1 MMRRTTYTSK
11 RIIKMLFGI
20 LTILLLSTQEIWGQ
34 TYSIDLYAQNYAG
47 GSGTKNDPYL
57 ISNDKELAKLA
68 RDVNNGNTSQAFL
81 GKYFKL
87 TADIDL
93 SGGIWMPIGKYYN
106 YGNGN
111 GNNRLF
117 FGKFDGNGHVIKNM
131 HIQWEGTDAWSA
143 WGLFST
149 LQGSSSTNLTT
160 VTNLIIENAVV
171 EKKPG
176 FKPYGPG
183 YNVGVV
189 AGEIYGNTELS
200 NIIIRGSEIKD
211 NDETYEINNESK
223 IGGISGNVQTDS
235 KNETFRIFN
244 IAADT
249 KINMLKNTS
258 VFNNK
263 FHIAQGFGRFSYDM
277 KGGDNII
284 EPTNIYLFGNGLNI
298 ENTST
303 NINKGGIT
311 ANCQNENNAKKYTST
326 WYYTQDVTG
335 GKNLGIKVNAATFA
349 NDFVDKAN
357 TLITTKSLEED
368 KNPWTFTN
376 GALNMYSKIDVSLVE
391 NTYNRNDLQVSY
403 TLTSN
408 QFKDEYTFSWTVE
421 GEAITPNKGSNG
433 KTITLPL
440 SNKKRTGVVIITN
453 GNTGSVILKKHFE
466 IKPKYYSI
474 DLYADSYSG
483 GTGTKEDP
491 IIISSDLELAK
502 LARDVETWQM
512 KDSKYFKLANDISL
526 DKGLWMPIG
535 NTKYSWAFFKGKFD
549 GDGHTIDNMHIC
561 WKDNSGSWG
570 AWGLFSVLNG
580 QASDEARVCRITNLI
595 IDNAVVEKEEGY
607 MPVGNGL
614 NIGILAGELAGGNSE
629 ISNIIIRNSKI
640 TDNKETYTTPEIAVG
655 GIVGKAVDGQIYRIY
670 NLSSEADINMFD
682 HASLKSG
689 NTCLAEGIGYYGVV
703 NNSNSFVI
711 LPTNIYVHGKVSTAN
726 NRCKVGE
733 VVGNRNVNAESG
745 ETATWYYANKTNSSS
760 SNIAT
765 NGTQKSEV
773 DFATTFA
780 SQNNLYI
787 SANNFQDKLNWS
799 YTSGTGFNFGS
810 TKLTVKRG
818 YNTIITA
825 ETIEGNAGNEKY
837 FWYTSSDKKNWTL
850 QNENNAYNDFSI
862 SLEDYDQFVYA
873 LLEDGSSQ
881 SGVAKIDARKVD
893 AVMKTNEE
901 TNTLYIEIT
910 NNIWENNDKLNV
922 TYSWVKNG
930 KEETV
935 APTFDKSSLAPT
947 DKLSCHVIV
956 TTKDGVE
963 LLNKWLVYAKSVV
976 YLCPA
981 GVTVT
986 TADGKTISYNAGDD
1000 SNDGLT
1006 PATAVRT
1013 WKGAYSKLTVK
1024 GSWDD
1029 NTIVLMGKSD
1039 QSVTNDGSDGFP
1051 NNNDYYSSSEKWENA
1066 KASSPFFRNTTIT
1079 GSWDGVDYKG
1089 VIEMYGGHYRNHS
1102 IAIFGD
1108 TRFQYLAFNRNPNNT
1123 EGDYFDILYCQ
1134 FYNLEMG
1141 EGIQMTNYQKMYQ
1154 GDGTIKGAV
1163 STSFQIFGGFMD
1175 DNRFSPLSTEGNL
1188 KKMDDA
1194 LPHGRE
1200 GFKIK
1205 IKSGHFSTICV
1216 GGRQTTDNRNG
1227 VMGSPNMP
1235 IKCTIDVDIDRN
1247 FNDNHNEN
1255 NSDLDVA
1262 VVLAG
1267 NHEGAMVGDVDII
1280 IKSGKIGRVVNGS
1293 LGARRN
1299 TSNYNAPYNTYMG
1312 RANILIDPEHSENN
1326 NNTDINSRVEITEI
1340 YGGSTGRGFQGGQW
1354 IENPFYGYSTIT
1366 IKGGTFLIP
1375 TKCTPEEIFSGI
1387 YGAGAG
1393 GMNGIGDDTN
1403 HTTDE
1408 RIPYWTNSST
1418 KSVMAF
1424 GNYYTAKNN
1433 LCMYKCYNADTH
1445 TYTEV
1450 DPRLTNNKII
1460 IEGGIFGS
1468 ETRKIDGIYGGGSG
1482 YMSKDLWIADSK
1494 PSTYGG
1500 NIYGKAG
1507 ETVTS
1512 LTING
1517 GEFYCKN
1524 GIFAGGRGTDYYYAT
1539 KAYNGN
1545 PDDYQELGK
1554 IYGNVELTINGG
1566 KFHCPIFGG
1575 GYGVADAKL
1584 LNSNNINT
1592 LENMARL
1599 YGSSTVKINGG
1610 TFFEN
1615 IYGGGD
1621 MAVVEKGTNVIISDR
1636 ADIRADVF
1644 AGGNGR
1650 IKRADTDYTINNN
1663 TWHPEKVGKVL
1674 GNTNLTFFG
1683 STKVAPYIYGDIY
1696 GGGNLAQVEGDTHI
1710 NMYAA
1715 NFAGEIFGGGK
1726 GRITDNNGKELY
1738 TYADVTGNTFVSLA
1752 KDQGVQINDKEKE
1765 EDNYSI
1771 NVIWNKKLD
1780 STKENF
1786 IEWDTNKAKF
1796 FADGKFLNPHNIYGG
1811 GNLACNVTGKA
1822 TLNIQKGMTPFSLL
1836 KTTEWKVA
1844 YDDNNNPHFSV
1855 FGGGYG
1861 LNTTVDNTD
1870 VTVNV
1875 EGDYSVYDAEIED
1888 DTEQL
1893 SKGQTP
1899 LRAKSDMNVFDN
1911 SKGIP
1916 NFTILAVLGGGYAG
1930 TVDND
1935 AKVTIDG
1942 KTFIHRVYG
1951 GGFGDP
1957 KSTSNNETG
1966 KIGGNTEV
1974 YVKGGNIYGD
1984 VFGGGAGVKPKKD
1997 ASSTYT
2003 YFTNVAKVYETTKV
2017 EVSDDAHVYGN
2028 VYGGGDMANIGSYET
2043 HDNPEAYFG
2052 NKPKSISTFDQT
2064 NGKFI
2069 SYEATDY
2076 KSFVNIIGGNIF
2088 GEIFAGGKGLKKAEA
2103 PEYNKVGR
2111 INGNTILHIANTNE
2125 AGMERITPMVWNR
2138 VYGGCAYGVV
2148 DGNTLVHVEGGM
2160 LGLNIFGGGYGDIP
2174 ITNDKTDDNSGQ
2186 STASSTLEQVLGKKD
2201 TKNEGTY
2208 ACILGNTKV
2217 QIDGGEWLWDRK
2229 ADKNGNITTWLD
2241 VQSDSEKVCENL
2253 DEFKDI
2259 IYAIHNANT
2268 LGEITNAKAKAAMSR
2283 IINNKDTKEFFEL
2296 TDGDFGSASFSKNHN
2311 IFGGG
2316 NRACYV
2322 GYDINGNS
2330 TGDGTG
2336 EAIVEIN
2343 HSPVTEIIGANGKSL
2358 NILDFTTLQGL
2369 CWYLAEKN
2377 SNNPQF
2383 SVFGAGYGANTKVRN
2398 AKVYAQAGAMIEE
2411 NGTPNKINGKYFRYA
2426 SQEEDRLKY
2435 TNFETN
2441 LYIDYMA
2448 VSKED
2453 KKLYYGSVD
2462 GTSDDADTFRRYYN
2476 TRMAWILGI
2485 PGFTFQEIHGG
2496 GFSGYVKEDTY
2507 VETNNQLTC
2516 YNIYGGGLGALPY
2529 GTLNE
2534 TTDKDNHYDFG
2545 SVGGNS
2551 KVFFKSGNVARNV
2564 YGGGAGIESIRV
2576 SGNNIVSLDSKTGS
2590 IIDFPDMARVK
2601 GKTEVHIYG
2610 ENVGVPPL
2618 VIDRTVIMGNVYGG
2632 GDVANVGLNTQKA
2645 TAKKI
2650 DDAESL
2656 SPSNFTSFVN
2666 VRGGTILSK
2675 IFAGG
2680 NGRTADV
2687 CGDYTKLGGIY
2698 GNACVVTG
2706 RPVMTYPYNEFA
2718 TGSTT
2723 EYTSTS
2729 LNPSEEKYLVNPDA
2743 TVNKDLMPSI
2753 MNSIYG
2759 GGQNGTVY
2767 GNTLVAIKDGAL
2779 YYNIFGGGW
2788 GDEETNTSANITGNT
2803 NLSITG
2809 GQAMLTSYWSTTMR
2823 NWEPATIVGDKT
2835 YSPQYIPATQKF
2847 KVNHNIYGGGDKTC
2861 VVGEKDKDG
2870 NLVENSGNT
2879 YIKLEKGLLHDNTQ
2893 LLSGV
2898 STTQFFNSN
2907 EWKEI
2912 FNKVGSPHFCVFGGG
2927 FGEKTFVL
2935 NDSHIEVAMEARGS
2949 INKGNDI
2956 IKGEEHKHFFSDY
2969 SMMDIVGGGFSGQV
2983 NGTTHIYG
2991 AGGAS
2996 CRRVFGG
3003 GFYSSVKA
3011 TDINIKAIDCHD
3023 IFGGGFMG
3031 DVEKETKVVIGSQDS
3046 KTSTFG
3052 NDDIYIHGNVYGG
3065 NDVSGAVNIVLDSN
3079 GYFKDNGGTGT
3090 NVNIYGGHIYGDVYG
3105 AGNGNYLYA
3114 LDKKGNKKVTVNE
3127 YYPVNP
3133 NDSESETIPLV
3144 YTVPMRETMPS
3155 YMAASDAAKI
3165 VNINSWRP
3173 ITNKVNID
3181 IKGNSTSD
3189 IITIDGDVYGGG
3201 NSASVKKVHD
3211 YDSDNQ
3217 EGAIKINIGNNVNIR
3232 SVFMGCNGEALFAKS
3247 EDNDFMNKFQKLNGD
3262 VENGKELNLAD
3273 TIDWINDPS
3282 NKGISTIYLSTE
3294 NAQRPL
3300 VYPHLLDLYFQ
3311 SVETDIQGQLTWNGS
3326 ESGDGL
3332 TNCNIGTFCCGGNR
3346 GNMSVY
3352 PNSVGNV
3359 VDYTF
3364 PAGLVIT
3371 NKIVGG
3377 CNNANYNY
3385 KDLVTHEGGY
3395 LLGNTHSEYPFIK
3408 LTIKNKFEPKEDNN
3422 AYIGGNVYGGCY
3434 QAGTVRGDISV
3445 ILQSD
3450 MLEGKSKEKLD
3461 NSNDFLSSKP
3471 QYSALNVYGA
3481 GYGMESYV
3489 YGNTDVRV
3497 AEGMKCDTVSTTSD
3511 IFNASGVSANFVYGG
3526 GQQGNVIGVTNV
3538 DVLNGHIYKSV
3549 TGGSYSGYVW
3559 GSTQVKVGYPIY
3571 YKVKDKQSGIYL
3583 LNRSDKNNKFIDHE
3597 GNTETGA
3604 ILSDLASETIKQD
3617 IKLIAGDIISQAVYE
3632 SIIGKQGLTTEFVK
3646 NDCFEKCIS
3655 KPASPLTWNDI
3666 NIKIGE
3672 AVYGG
3677 GYSVAQG
3684 TSVLANDS
3692 TVLKYTDRYN
3702 IDKAFTTENSRLV
3715 DLAELPN
3722 GTTKGFGGNTTI
3734 LVADNSNPSST
3745 RDHITISHQ
3754 EMKSIVLPK
3763 GTDLFGYYYKDK
3775 NGNYRYISLQ
3785 DHYFYGGGEEYAKP
3799 EEQGT
3804 DKNIYVYD
3812 SEGGIFGDG
3821 HQSYAEGFRSAD
3833 LTGYGFAGTT
3843 INKPKIINTF
3853 QRMDI
3858 LRLED
3863 NCFNVLGARDYA
3875 TNVTNKTPYSI
3886 ARVGEIQMFAKNI
3899 ALKGNKLQG
3908 KTVNRARNYMGLAN
3922 NIHYVGAVTSNVP
3935 FNEASKEAWRNDTGE
3950 IPASGDYANKSYLE
3964 VKQSYIDQYKK
3975 DTDEATFQKR
3985 NEGTAKNMI
3994 GIASGY
4000 ALKIQNVQE
4009 LYDANKKIVDKIY
4022 YGPIYGVIEMNLI
4035 DVREDEGGGYVYADN
4050 VHKRDN
4056 GNNPDF
4062 LETTGNFVFP
4072 YDAKQNRYIVD
4083 DCFPTGFS
4091 GLKTNDPDSE
4101 IDVHYWYVTGFNYYY
4116 NAHITCFTYKDA
4128 MKFNND
4134 NSDGLTVLAGLK
4146 PNQPVTV
4153 HSWKMRSGH
4162 PDNKND
4168 YSCDLEYRNYLPG
4181 KTEGNVDIDNEDVAG
4196 KYTLRVG
4203 GSSSYTYSNPEA
4215 SDTEDANKGFA
4226 AVLPM
4231 NATGA
4236 FDSNNYIRQA
4246 LPSEL
4251 NNGDAKI
4258 SFELSDNVNNTTTEY
4273 FNKHLSKKC
4282 LATLILKAPAY
4293 SKYNSEKD
4301 NKPIIS
4307 KVATS
4312 TFFTLS
4318 ATGNYEKVE
4327 NNTNLSEGKDYYI
4340 KNGIEGEYA
4349 KVNNTTKIFKKNT
4362 DGYAPVNNIKDVI
4375 AGENYFCE
4383 VPRIYTYTIYLTIE
4397 YVQGPNINGNITV
4410 DNCALPGEMIRLKK
4424 NNVTIA
4430 ADQAFSANG
4439 YYWRIGKRKKNA
4451 DGKWEFEDNTEW
4463 NITKKAAGY
4472 DTYKQGDAKTAEGLF
4487 KNCKYD
4493 KTNDYLDIPAY
4504 YFMNGYGV
4512 QLGITMNGLDK
4523 IFTVD
4528 MDNDNEF
4535 LIHNYHRMNP
4545 HKEGLDLHLAE
4556 AIKRAKEEKDV
4567 ATGTTTVPFAE
4578 PRIYISDLS
4587 DLTAFIN
4594 FIDTIGADGKAPRYG
4609 ANAQFVLQKD
4619 LTVPSDFVCGTGIF
4633 HGIFH
4638 GNGHVIHGLPQDKSL
4653 LAENQGQIYNL
4664 GLESGNIAAK
4674 GSTNGGAYHCCFEQ
4688 NPSSSPSS
4696 SEASSSLSD
4705 GVSTPFAPIV
4715 YRMDGSADT
4724 HYTSDD
4730 FKYGRVA
4737 YDLNEYYLRAR
4748 YSNEATNPDD
4758 MKALKYV
4765 YDYYANGDYQYANR
4779 TDAITGK
4786 NTGITYLRTGL
4797 DSDLPN
4803 YEQAET
4809 RHNQAHDI
4817 DKARV
4822 KAGSSSASSSSPSS
4836 STPSSSSPSSAPSSS
4851 SPSSFDGV
4859 STPFA
4864 YEPLFD
4870 ANHAATTLAA
4880 SNIMNDFIFW
4890 GQKLQATPESCPQAI
4905 ESHQNCYMTNRVYR
4919 TAGYY
4924 GDTKL
4929 DAFHYNAYNYLG
4941 GTMTTYVH
4949 QPSITAIDFTCKGD
4963 ISKATKTINGIFYP
4977 PVDDNAKVFSD
4988 FSVKNDVTKNLLVY
5002 TNNNVDIDSDTE
5014 AYDVVNKYL
5023 RYNES
5028 TRESLIKGHHVFTN
5042 TEGFTTAFLHLVERT
5057 ADNKNSEGGI
5067 CENNNFCA
5075 PLPFTVTNRA
5085 WYVRKPQQYAND
5097 NTGAWEGICLPFT
5110 VHKVVASINGE
5121 ITHFYGIPTTDELS
5135 TPALNTHTLHHEYWL
5150 RGLTTVGKDGTDIA
5164 ATFQRPGLTSDGLF
5178 MPIAESSGSTSAG
5191 SSSPSAGSGSTSA
5204 GSGSPSLSEG
5214 VSYTFATPFFID
5226 TYESRL
5232 YNKDA
5237 NPYYAAPH
5245 TYSNYPLLTSE
5256 VPYIVRFPGDGYYEF
5271 DLSSKFYNDILGKS
5285 EPEQTVAFNAYG
5297 YENME
5302 TSYGSITIPVT
5313 KQMATTKDGYT
5324 HCGTFAAK
5332 DIKKDAIYSMNDKG
5346 NAFIS
5351 ETSTATSIMPFRTYM
5366 TAKTTKAK
5374 ALSYAP
5380 SMIKIA
5386 ESTGIDKI
5394 TPEIGV
5400 ADKDDAT
5407 GSYLIVRPINNN
5419 KVRIESN
5426 ISTTIY
5432 VYTITGQLYRILDVI
5447 PGNSVYSGF
5456 QQGAYIFGKAKI
5468 MVQ

>member
-1 MMRRTTYTSK
+1 
-11 RIIKMLFGI
+11 MLFGI
-20 LTILLLSTQEIWGQ
+20 LTILLMSTQEIWGQ

-57 ISNDKELAKLA
+57 ISNDMELAKLA

-131 HIQWEGTDAWSA
+131 HIQWEGTEAWSA

-149 LQGSSSTNLTT
+149 LQGASSTNLTT
-160 VTNLIIENAVV
+160 VTNLIIENATV

-176 FKPYGPG
+176 FKPNGPG

-200 NIIIRGSEIKD
+200 NIIIRGSEITD
-211 NDETYEINNESK
+211 NDETYQINNETK
-223 IGGISGNVQTDS
+223 IGGISGNIQNDGTY
-235 KNETFRIFN
+235 RIFN

-249 KINMLKNTS
+249 QINMLKNTG
-258 VFNNK
+258 VYNNK
-263 FHIAQGFGRFSYDM
+263 FCIAQGFGRFSYDM
-277 KGGDNII
+277 NGGGNII
-284 EPTNIYLFGNGLNI
+284 EPTNIYLFGNGLKVESSNS
-298 ENTST
+298 ETNK

-311 ANCQNENNAKKYTST
+311 AKCQNEDNANKYAST
-326 WYYTQDVTG
+326 WYYTQYVDG
-335 GKNLGIKVNAATFA
+335 GKNLGKKVNAAAFT
-349 NDFVDKAN
+349 NVFVDEAN
-357 TLITTKSLEED
+357 KLITTKSLEED
-368 KNPWTFTN
+368 KNPWTFSN
-376 GALNMYSKIDVSLVE
+376 GSFNINSKIEVKLVE
-391 NTYNRNDLQVSY
+391 NTYNRNDSKVSY

-421 GEAITPNKGSNG
+421 GKAITPNEGSYG

-440 SNKKRTGVVIITN
+440 SNKRRTCVVIITDS
-453 GNTGSVILKKHFE
+453 NTNTVILKKYFE
-466 IKPKYYSI
+466 INPKYYSI

-483 GTGTKEDP
+483 GMGTKEDP

-502 LARDVETWQM
+502 LARDVETLQM

-535 NTKYSWAFFKGKFD
+535 NTKHNWAFFKGKFD
-549 GDGHTIDNMHIC
+549 GDGHTINNMHIC

-570 AWGLFSVLNG
+570 TWGLFSSLQSNNG
-580 QASDEARVCRITNLI
+580 SNEAEKCMVTNLI

-607 MPVGNGL
+607 MPVGQGL
-614 NIGILAGELAGGNSE
+614 YIGIIAGEMIGGNIE
-629 ISNIIIRNSKI
+629 ISNIIIRKSKM

-655 GIVGKAVDGQIYRIY
+655 GIIGKAQDGQTYRIF
-670 NLSSEADINMFD
+670 NLSAEVDINMFD
-682 HASLKSG
+682 HASQRSSAY
-689 NTCLAEGIGYYGVV
+689 LAEGIGYYGWV
-703 NNSNSFVI
+703 NTSDSRVI
-711 LPTNIYVHGKVSTAN
+711 LPTNIYVHGKVSTADKDG
-726 NRCKVGE
+726 RCKVGE
-733 VVGNRNVNAESG
+733 VVGNRTIDSG
-745 ETATWYYANKTNSSS
+745 SGQAATWYYTNKASGPANNVMTS
-760 SNIAT
+760 
-765 NGTQKSEV
+765 GTQKKV
-773 DFATTFA
+773 DEFATTFA

-787 SANNFQDKLNWS
+787 STNNFQDKLNWS
-799 YTSGTGFNFGS
+799 YTFGTGFNFGS

-825 ETIEGNAGNEKY
+825 ETIEGNAANEKY
-837 FWYTSSDKKNWTL
+837 FWYTSADKKIWEL
-850 QNENNAYNDFSI
+850 QNKDTASNPFT
-862 SLEDYDQFVYA
+862 LPRKDYDQYVYA
-873 LLEDGSSQ
+873 ELADGSSR
-881 SGVAKIDARKVD
+881 SGIIKIEAVRVEAKLIS
-893 AVMKTNEE
+893 NSGE
-901 TNTLYIEIT
+901 NTISVSVT
-910 NNIWENNDKLNV
+910 NNIWNNNDYLNI
-922 TYSWVKNG
+922 TYSWVKNDD
-930 KEETV
+930 EERPVST
-935 APTFDKSSLAPT
+935 TSTYDKSKLDKN
-947 DKLSCHVIV
+947 DKLKCHVVVKSQGGIV
-956 TTKDGVE
+956 
-963 LLNKWLVYAKSVV
+963 LLDNWLVYVKSVI
-976 YLCPA
+976 YICPA
-981 GVTVT
+981 GVTVGST
-986 TADGKTISYNAGDD
+986 TYNAGNDD
-1000 SNDGLT
+1000 NDGLT
-1006 PATAVRT
+1006 PETAVKT
-1013 WKGAYSKLTVK
+1013 WNGAYSKLAKEGT
-1024 GSWDD
+1024 WAD
-1029 NTIVLMGKSD
+1029 NIIVLMGRSD
-1039 QSVTNDGSDGFP
+1039 YNVTNNSSNGFTSVTF
-1051 NNNDYYSSSEKWENA
+1051 YSSSEWE
-1066 KASSPFFRNTTIT
+1066 KQKSTSPFFKNATIT
-1079 GSWDGVDYKG
+1079 GSWNDVDYHGVMQMKG
-1089 VIEMYGGHYRNHS
+1089 GGNREESLPIY
-1102 IAIFGD
+1102 GD
-1108 TRFQYLAFNRNPNNT
+1108 TRFQYITFERSNVIS
-1123 EGDYFDILYCQ
+1123 DKYDILYCQ
-1134 FYNLEMG
+1134 YNNLEMG
-1141 EGIQMTNYQKMYQ
+1141 EGIQMINYKDMFDA
-1154 GDGTIKGAV
+1154 DGTIYGAK
-1163 STSFQIFGGFMD
+1163 STSFQIFGGFKD
-1175 DNRFSPLSTEGNL
+1175 DARFRNLWEGDNL
-1188 KKMDDA
+1188 KKMDES
-1194 LPHGRE
+1194 LPHGHE
-1200 GFKIK
+1200 GFSIK
-1205 IKSGHFSTICV
+1205 IKSGHYSTICV
-1216 GGRQTTDNRNG
+1216 GGRQTQSNING
-1227 VMGSPNMP
+1227 LMGSPNMP

-1247 FNDNHNEN
+1247 FNDNHNDN
-1255 NSDLDVA
+1255 QSTLDVA

-1293 LGARRN
+1293 LGAKRN
-1299 TSNYNAPYNTYMG
+1299 VNGYNNAPYNTFMG
-1312 RANILIDPEHSENN
+1312 RANILIDPAQSENN
-1326 NNTDINSRVEITEI
+1326 KQAKDINSRVEITEI
-1340 YGGSTGRGFQGGQW
+1340 YGGSTGRGFGDNEEV
-1354 IENPFYGYSTIT
+1354 ENPFYGQSTIT

-1375 TKCTPEEIFSGI
+1375 IERNQDMIFSGI

-1393 GMNGIGDDTN
+1393 GMNGIGDDDN
-1403 HTTDE
+1403 HTPDT
-1408 RIPYWTNSST
+1408 RIPYWNDVNTKSVINFGGYATAKDKLCLYHCYNSST
-1418 KSVMAF
+1418 RTF
-1424 GNYYTAKNN
+1424 T
-1433 LCMYKCYNADTH
+1433 DI
-1445 TYTEV
+1445 
-1450 DPRLTNNKII
+1450 DPRETSTNII

-1468 ETRKIDGIYGGGSG
+1468 STKPIDGIYAGGSG
-1482 YMSKDLWIADSK
+1482 YMSLDLWPHKGIPSK
-1494 PSTYGG
+1494 VGG

-1507 ETVTS
+1507 ETVAS
-1512 LTING
+1512 MTING

-1524 GIFAGGRGTDYYYAT
+1524 GIFAGGRGTDYFYAKKDNNKIYGT
-1539 KAYNGN
+1539 
-1545 PDDYQELGK
+1545 PSDYTDLGK

-1566 KFHCPIFGG
+1566 IFHCPVFGG

-1610 TFFEN
+1610 TFFKN

-1621 MAVVEKGTNVIISDR
+1621 MAVVEKGTNVIISDS

-1650 IKRADTDYTINNN
+1650 IKRANSNYNIEDN
-1663 TWHPEKVGKVL
+1663 TWNPEKVGKVL

-1710 NMYAA
+1710 NIYAA

-1726 GRITDNNGKELY
+1726 GRITDGNDEGLY

-1765 EDNYSI
+1765 EDNFSI
-1771 NVIWNKKLD
+1771 NVIWNRKLD

-1786 IEWDTNKAKF
+1786 IEWDTNKTEF
-1796 FADGKFLNPHNIYGG
+1796 FANGKFLNPHNIYGG
-1811 GNLACNVTGKA
+1811 GNLACKVTGKA

-1861 LNTTVDNTD
+1861 LNTTVGNTD

-1875 EGDYSVYDAEIED
+1875 DGNYGVYDAEIED

-1899 LRAKSDMNVFDN
+1899 LRAKGEMNVFDN

-1930 TVDND
+1930 TVDKD

-1984 VFGGGAGVKPKKD
+1984 IFGGGAGVKPKND
-1997 ASSTYT
+1997 I
-2003 YFTNVAKVYETTKV
+2003 YFTDVAKVDKTTKV
-2017 EVSDDAHVYGN
+2017 EVADDAHVYGN

-2043 HDNPEAYFG
+2043 HDNPKTYYD
-2052 NKPKSISTFDQT
+2052 NKPKSTSTFDQT
-2064 NGKFI
+2064 NGNFI
-2069 SYEATDY
+2069 SYKATDY
-2076 KSFVNIIGGNIF
+2076 KSFVNIVGGNIF

-2103 PEYNKVGR
+2103 PDYNKVGR

-2241 VQSDSEKVCENL
+2241 VQTDSEKVCENL

-2358 NILDFTTLQGL
+2358 DILDFTTLQGL

-2383 SVFGAGYGANTKVRN
+2383 SVFGAGYGVNTKVRN
-2398 AKVYAQAGAMIEE
+2398 AKVYAQTGAMRES
-2411 NGTPNKINGKYFRYA
+2411 NGTLNKIDGKNFRYA
-2426 SQEEDRLKY
+2426 SQEEDKLKY

-2441 LYIDYMA
+2441 LYMDYMA

-2496 GFSGYVKEDTY
+2496 GFSGYVDEDTY
-2507 VETNNQLTC
+2507 VEANNQLAC
-2516 YNIYGGGLGALPY
+2516 YNIYGGGLGAMPY

-2534 TTDKDNHYDFG
+2534 NKDKDNHYDFG

-2576 SGNNIVSLDSKTGS
+2576 SGDNIVSLDSKDGS
-2590 IIDFPDMARVK
+2590 IIDFPDMARVN
-2601 GKTEVHIYG
+2601 GKTEVHVYG

-2645 TAKKI
+2645 TAEKI
-2650 DDAESL
+2650 DVAKSL
-2656 SPSNFTSFVN
+2656 TPSNFTSFVN

-2680 NGRTADV
+2680 KGRTADV

-2729 LNPSEEKYLVNPDA
+2729 LNPSDEKYLVNPDA
-2743 TVNKDLMPSI
+2743 TVNKDLMPNI
-2753 MNSIYG
+2753 MNSVYG
-2759 GGQNGTVY
+2759 GCQNGTIY

-2779 YYNIFGGGW
+2779 YYNVFGGGW

-2803 NLSITG
+2803 NLSIAG

-2861 VVGEKDKDG
+2861 VVGERDKDG

-2983 NGTTHIYG
+2983 NGTTYIYG

-3155 YMAASDAAKI
+3155 YIAASDAAKI

-3173 ITNKVNID
+3173 ITNKVNIN

-3189 IITIDGDVYGGG
+3189 MITIDGDVYGGG
-3201 NSASVKKVHD
+3201 NSASVQK
-3211 YDSDNQ
+3211 SDNQ
-3217 EGAIKINIGNNVNIR
+3217 VGAIKINIGNNVNIR
-3232 SVFMGCNGEALFAKS
+3232 SVFMGCNGESLFAKS

-3282 NKGISTIYLSTE
+3282 NKGISTIYLSIE

-3311 SVETDIQGQLTWNGS
+3311 SVETDIQGKLTWNGS

-3332 TNCNIGTFCCGGNR
+3332 TNCTIGTFCCGGNR
-3346 GNMSVY
+3346 GNMNVY

-3408 LTIKNKFEPKEDNN
+3408 LTIKNQFKPKVENE

-3445 ILQSD
+3445 VLQSD
-3450 MLEGKSKEKLD
+3450 MLKGKSRTMLD
-3461 NSNDFLSSKP
+3461 KSNEYLGSKP
-3471 QYSALNVYGA
+3471 EFSALNVYGA
-3481 GYGMESYV
+3481 GYGMDSYV
-3489 YGNTDVRV
+3489 YGNTDVIV
-3497 AEGMKCDTVSTTSD
+3497 AEGMKCDTLSTTSD

-3583 LNRSDKNNKFIDHE
+3583 LDRTDKNNKYIDHE
-3597 GNTETGA
+3597 GNTESGA
-3604 ILSDLASETIKQD
+3604 ILSNLASESIKQN

-3632 SIIGKQGLTTEFVK
+3632 SIIGKQGLTEEFVK
-3646 NDCFEKCIS
+3646 DNCFEKRVS
-3655 KPASPLTWNDI
+3655 SPASPLTWDDI
-3666 NIKIGE
+3666 NIQIGE

-3692 TVLKYTDRYN
+3692 TVLKYTDKYN
-3702 IDKAFTTENSRLV
+3702 IDKAFTTNNTHLV
-3715 DLAELPN
+3715 GLDELPN
-3722 GTTKGFGGNTTI
+3722 KTTEGFGGNTTI
-3734 LVADNSNPSST
+3734 LVADNSDTLST
-3745 RDHITISHQ
+3745 RDHIIISHQ
-3754 EMKSIVLPK
+3754 EMKSIVLPN

-3775 NGNYRYISLQ
+3775 KGNYRYISLQ
-3785 DHYFYGGGEEYAKP
+3785 DHYFYGDGYAKP

-3804 DKNIYVYD
+3804 DKYIYVYD

-3843 INKPKIINTF
+3843 INNPKIINTF

-3899 ALKGNKLQG
+3899 ALYDNKLQG
-3908 KTVNRARNYMGLAN
+3908 KTVKRARNYMGLAN

-3935 FNEASKEAWRNDTGE
+3935 FNEASKEAWRNDIGE

-3975 DTDEATFQKR
+3975 DRDEATFQKR

-4035 DVREDEGGGYVYADN
+4035 DVRADEGGGYVYADN

-4083 DCFPTGFS
+4083 DCFPTGFY
-4091 GLKTNDPDSE
+4091 GLDPEGKKNPDAK

-4116 NAHITCFTYKDA
+4116 NAHITGFTYKDA

-4146 PNQPVTV
+4146 PNQPVAV

-4162 PDNKND
+4162 PKDTNE
-4168 YSCDLEYRNYLPG
+4168 YSCDLEYRNYLHAG
-4181 KTEGNVDIDNEDVAG
+4181 IEGNVDIGNKDVAG
-4196 KYTLRVG
+4196 GYTLRVG
-4203 GSSSYTYSNPEA
+4203 GSSSYTYSDPNA
-4215 SDTEDANKGFA
+4215 ANIDDANKGFA

-4236 FDSNNYIRQA
+4236 FDSKNYIRQA

-4258 SFELSDNVNNTTTEY
+4258 SFELSDNVNNTTTDY
-4273 FNKHLSKKC
+4273 FNKHLSEKC

-4293 SKYNSEKD
+4293 SEYKDSSD

-4312 TFFTLS
+4312 TFFTYS
-4318 ATGNYEKVE
+4318 DGKYNPVTSSK
-4327 NNTNLSEGKDYYI
+4327 LSEGTKYYI

-4349 KVNNTTKIFKKNT
+4349 EVDPSLIYQKTT
-4362 DGYAPVNNIKDVI
+4362 DGYTLVNISNVTV
-4375 AGENYFCE
+4375 GNNYFCE
-4383 VPRIYTYTIYLTIE
+4383 VPRVYTYTIYLTIE

-4424 NNVTIA
+4424 DNVTIA
-4430 ADQAFSANG
+4430 ADQTFSANG

-4451 DGKWEFEDNTEW
+4451 DGKWEFEDKTEW
-4463 NITKKAAGY
+4463 DTTKKATGY

-4528 MDNDNEF
+4528 MDNANEF

-4545 HKEGLDLHLAE
+4545 HKEGLNLHLAE
-4556 AIKRAKEEKDV
+4556 AINRAKEEKE
-4567 ATGTTTVPFAE
+4567 ATTGTTTVPFAE

-4633 HGIFH
+4633 KGIFH

-4653 LAENQGQIYNL
+4653 IAENQGQIYNL

-4688 NPSSSPSS
+4688 APSSSSSSS
-4696 SEASSSLSD
+4696 SEASSSSSSSSSEAPSSLSD

-4748 YSNEATNPDD
+4748 FNNDATKPDD
-4758 MKALKYV
+4758 IKALKYV

-4822 KAGSSSASSSSPSS
+4822 KAPSSASSSAS
-4836 STPSSSSPSSAPSSS
+4836 
-4851 SPSSFDGV
+4851 SSFDGV

-4864 YEPLFD
+4864 YEPIFD
-4870 ANHAATTLAA
+4870 ANHAATTLTA

-4905 ESHQNCYMTNRVYR
+4905 ESHQNCYMTNRLYR

-4949 QPSITAIDFTCKGD
+4949 QPSITAIDFSCKGD
-4963 ISKATKTINGIFYP
+4963 ISKAIGTTNGIFYP
-4977 PVDDNAKVFSD
+4977 PVDDNANVFSD
-4988 FSVKNDVTKNLLVY
+4988 FSVKDDITKNILVY
-5002 TNNNVDIDSDTE
+5002 TNNNVDIDSNTE

-5023 RYNES
+5023 SYNES
-5028 TRESLIKGHHVFTN
+5028 TRESLIKGHHVLKN

-5075 PLPFTVTNRA
+5075 PIPFTVTNRA

-5121 ITHFYGIPTTDELS
+5121 ITHFYGTPTADELS
-5135 TPALNTHTLHHEYWL
+5135 TPSLNTHTLHHEYWL
-5150 RGLTTVGKDGTDIA
+5150 RGLTTVGKNGTDIA
-5164 ATFQRPGLTSDGLF
+5164 ATFQRPGLTSEGLF
-5178 MPIAESSGSTSAG
+5178 MPIAESFGST
-5191 SSSPSAGSGSTSA
+5191 SAGSGSTSA
-5204 GSGSPSLSEG
+5204 SSGSTSLSEG

-5237 NPYYAAPH
+5237 NPYYATPH

-5256 VPYIVRFPGDGYYEF
+5256 VPYIVRFPGEGYYEF

-5302 TSYGSITIPVT
+5302 TPYGSITIPVT

-5332 DIKKDAIYSMNDKG
+5332 DIKKDAIYGMNDKG

-5351 ETSTATSIMPFRTYM
+5351 EASTATSVMPFRTYM
-5366 TAKTTKAK
+5366 RAKTTKAK

-5386 ESTGIDKI
+5386 ESTDIDKI

-5400 ADKDDAT
+5400 ADKDEAT
-5407 GSYLIVRPINNN
+5407 GSYLIVRPLTNN

-5456 QQGAYIFGKAKI
+5456 QQGAYIFGKTKI

>member
-20 LTILLLSTQEIWGQ
+20 LTILLMSTQEIWGQTQ

-93 SGGIWMPIGKYYN
+93 SGGIWRPIGKYYN
-106 YGNGN
+106 YGKDN

-131 HIQWEGTDAWSA
+131 RIQWEGTDTWSA

-149 LQGSSSTNLTT
+149 LQGASSTNLTT
-160 VTNLIIENAVV
+160 VTNLIIDSAVV

-249 KINMLKNTS
+249 KINMLKNTGI
-258 VFNNK
+258 FNNK
-263 FHIAQGFGRFSYDM
+263 FCIAQGFGRFSYNM

-284 EPTNIYLFGNGLNI
+284 EPTNIYLFGKGLNV
-298 ENTST
+298 ESSNSETNK

-311 ANCQNENNAKKYTST
+311 ANCQNENNAKKYAST

-335 GKNLGIKVNAATFA
+335 GKNLGTKVNAATFA

-357 TLITTKSLEED
+357 TLISTKSLEED
-368 KNPWTFTN
+368 KNQWTFSN
-376 GALNMYSKIDVSLVE
+376 GALNMYSKIDVLLVE
-391 NTYNRNDLQVSY
+391 NTYNRNDPQVSY

-421 GEAITPNKGSNG
+421 GEAITPNEGSNG
-433 KTITLPL
+433 KTISLPL

-466 IKPKYYSI
+466 INPKYYSI

-502 LARDVETWQM
+502 LARDVENWQM
-512 KDSKYFKLANDISL
+512 QDSKYFKLANDISL

-549 GDGHTIDNMHIC
+549 GDGHTIDDMHIC
-561 WKDNSGSWG
+561 WKDNSGSWS
-570 AWGLFSVLNG
+570 AWGLFSALNG
-580 QASDEARVCRITNLI
+580 QASDEARVCRVTNLI
-595 IDNAVVEKEEGY
+595 IDNAEVEKEEGY

-614 NIGILAGELAGGNSE
+614 NIGILAGELVGGNSE

-655 GIVGKAVDGQIYRIY
+655 GIVGKAQDGQTYRIF

-689 NTCLAEGIGYYGVV
+689 NTCLAEGIGYYGRV

-733 VVGNRNVNAESG
+733 VIGNRNVDNGTG

-818 YNTIITA
+818 YNTTITA
-825 ETIEGNAGNEKY
+825 ETIEGNAAKEKY

-862 SLEDYDQFVYA
+862 LLEDYDQYVYA

-910 NNIWENNDKLNV
+910 NNIWENNDNLNV

-930 KEETV
+930 KEEST
-935 APTFDKSSLAPT
+935 APTFDKSSLAHT

-956 TTKDGVE
+956 TTQDGVE

-981 GVTVT
+981 GATGT
-986 TADGKTISYNAGDD
+986 TAEGNTISYNAGNDD
-1000 SNDGLT
+1000 NDGLT
-1006 PATAVRT
+1006 PETAVKT
-1013 WKGAYSKLTVK
+1013 WNGAYSKLAKEGT
-1024 GSWDD
+1024 WDD
-1029 NTIVLMGKSD
+1029 NIIVLMGMSD
-1039 QSVTNDGSDGFP
+1039 YNVTNNSSNGFTSVTFNKSAD
-1051 NNNDYYSSSEKWENA
+1051 WETQ
-1066 KASSPFFRNTTIT
+1066 KSTSPFFKNATIT
-1079 GSWDGVDYKG
+1079 GSWNDVDYHGVMQMKG
-1089 VIEMYGGHYRNHS
+1089 GGNRDESLPIY
-1102 IAIFGD
+1102 GD
-1108 TRFQYLAFNRNPNNT
+1108 TRFQHLTFKRN
-1123 EGDYFDILYCQ
+1123 EYVSDKYDILYCQ

-1141 EGIQMTNYQKMYQ
+1141 EGIQMINYKDMFDA
-1154 GDGTIKGAV
+1154 DGTIYGAK
-1163 STSFQIFGGFMD
+1163 STSFQIFGGFND
-1175 DNRFSPLSTEGNL
+1175 DARFRNLWEGDNL
-1188 KKMDDA
+1188 KKMDES
-1194 LPHGRE
+1194 LPHGHE
-1200 GFKIK
+1200 GFSIK
-1205 IKSGHFSTICV
+1205 IKSGHYSTICV
-1216 GGRQTTDNRNG
+1216 GGRQTQSNING
-1227 VMGSPNMP
+1227 LMGSPNMP

-1247 FNDNHNEN
+1247 FNDNHNDN
-1255 NSDLDVA
+1255 QSTLDVA

-1293 LGARRN
+1293 LGAKRN
-1299 TSNYNAPYNTYMG
+1299 VNDNNNAPYNTFMG
-1312 RANILIDPEHSENN
+1312 RANILIDPAQSENN
-1326 NNTDINSRVEITEI
+1326 KQAKDINSRVEITEI
-1340 YGGSTGRGFQGGQW
+1340 YGGSAGRGFGDNQEV
-1354 IENPFYGYSTIT
+1354 ENPFYGQSTIT

-1375 TKCTPEEIFSGI
+1375 IGCNQDMIFSGI

-1393 GMNGIGDDTN
+1393 GMNGIGDDDN
-1403 HTTDE
+1403 HTPDT
-1408 RIPYWTNSST
+1408 RIPYWNDVNTKSVINFGGYATAKDKLCLYHCYNSST
-1418 KSVMAF
+1418 RTF
-1424 GNYYTAKNN
+1424 T
-1433 LCMYKCYNADTH
+1433 DI
-1445 TYTEV
+1445 
-1450 DPRLTNNKII
+1450 DPRETSTNII

-1468 ETRKIDGIYGGGSG
+1468 STKPIDGIYAGGSG
-1482 YMSKDLWIADSK
+1482 YMSLDLWPHKGIPSK
-1494 PSTYGG
+1494 VGG

-1507 ETVTS
+1507 ETVAS
-1512 LTING
+1512 MTING

-1524 GIFAGGRGTDYYYAT
+1524 GIFAGGRGTDYFYAKKDNNKIYGT
-1539 KAYNGN
+1539 
-1545 PDDYQELGK
+1545 PSDYTDLGK

-1566 KFHCPIFGG
+1566 IFHCPVFGG

-1621 MAVVEKGTNVIISDR
+1621 MAVVEKGTNVIISDS

-1650 IKRADTDYTINNN
+1650 TKRADTDYTINNN
-1663 TWHPEKVGKVL
+1663 TWKPELVGKVL
-1674 GNTNLTFFG
+1674 VNTNLTFFG

-1726 GRITDNNGKELY
+1726 GRITDDKGYAIADEGLY
-1738 TYADVTGNTFVSLA
+1738 TYANVTGNTFVSLA

-1765 EDNYSI
+1765 EDNFSI
-1771 NVIWNKKLD
+1771 NVIWNRKLD

-1786 IEWDTNKAKF
+1786 IEWNTNKAEF
-1796 FADGKFLNPHNIYGG
+1796 FANGKFLNPHNIYGG

-1822 TLNIQKGMTPFSLL
+1822 TLNILKGMTPFSLL

-1861 LNTTVDNTD
+1861 LNTTVGNTD

-1899 LRAKSDMNVFDN
+1899 LRAKGEMNVFDN

-1930 TVDND
+1930 TVKND

-1957 KSTSNNETG
+1957 TSTSNNNTG

-1984 VFGGGAGVKPKKD
+1984 VFGGGAGVKPKND
-1997 ASSTYT
+1997 T
-2003 YFTNVAKVYETTKV
+2003 YFTDVAKVEGTTKV
-2017 EVSDDAHVYGN
+2017 EISDDAHVYGD
-2028 VYGGGDMANIGSYET
+2028 VYGGGDMANIGSYIT
-2043 HDNPEAYFG
+2043 HTNKVEYYG

-2064 NGKFI
+2064 NGNFI
-2069 SYEATDY
+2069 SYKATDY

-2088 GEIFAGGKGLKKAEA
+2088 GKIFAGGKGLKKAEA

-2217 QIDGGEWLWDRK
+2217 QIDGGAWLWDRK
-2229 ADKNGNITTWLD
+2229 ADKNGKITTWLD
-2241 VQSDSEKVCENL
+2241 VQTDNEKVCENL

-2283 IINNKDTKEFFEL
+2283 IINNKDTKEFFEM
-2296 TDGDFGSASFSKNHN
+2296 TDGDFGSARFSKNHN

-2322 GYDINGNS
+2322 GYGIDGNS

-2358 NILDFTTLQGL
+2358 DILDFTTLQGL

-2398 AKVYAQAGAMIEE
+2398 AKVYAQTGAMIEL
-2411 NGTPNKINGKYFRYA
+2411 NGTPNKIDGKSFRYA

-2496 GFSGYVKEDTY
+2496 GFSGYVEDSTY
-2507 VETNNQLTC
+2507 VEANNQLAC

-2551 KVFFKSGNVARNV
+2551 KVFIKSGNVAKNV

-2601 GKTEVHIYG
+2601 GKTEVHVYG

-2632 GDVANVGLNTQKA
+2632 GDVANVGLDSQKA
-2645 TAKKI
+2645 TAEKI
-2650 DDAESL
+2650 DVAKSL
-2656 SPSNFTSFVN
+2656 TPSNFTSFVN

-2680 NGRTADV
+2680 KGRTADV

-2729 LNPSEEKYLVNPDA
+2729 LNPSEQQYLVNPDA
-2743 TVNKDLMPSI
+2743 TVNKDLMPNI
-2753 MNSIYG
+2753 MNSVYG
-2759 GGQNGTVY
+2759 GGQNGTIY

-2779 YYNIFGGGW
+2779 YYNVFGGGW

-2861 VVGEKDKDG
+2861 VVGERDKDG
-2870 NLVENSGNT
+2870 NLVANSGNT

-2898 STTQFFNSN
+2898 STTQFFSSN

-2935 NDSHIEVAMEARGS
+2935 SDSHIEVAMEARGS

-2956 IKGEEHKHFFSDY
+2956 IKGEEYKHFFSDY

-2983 NGTTHIYG
+2983 NGTTHING

-3011 TDINIKAIDCHD
+3011 TDINIKAIDCQD

-3052 NDDIYIHGNVYGG
+3052 NDDIYIHGNIYGG
-3065 NDVSGAVNIVLDSN
+3065 NDVSGAINIVLDSN

-3201 NSASVKKVHD
+3201 NSASVQK
-3211 YDSDNQ
+3211 SDNQ
-3217 EGAIKINIGNNVNIR
+3217 VGAIKINIGNNVNIR

-3311 SVETDIQGQLTWNGS
+3311 SVETDIQGQLTWNGT

-3332 TNCNIGTFCCGGNR
+3332 TNCTIGTFCCGGNR

-3352 PNSVGNV
+3352 PDSVGNV
-3359 VDYTF
+3359 IDYTF

-3408 LTIKNKFEPKEDNN
+3408 LTIKNQFEPKEDNN

-3434 QAGTVRGDISV
+3434 QAGTVRGDIV
-3445 ILQSD
+3445 IDFQSD
-3450 MLEGKSKEKLD
+3450 MLGGKSKEKLD

-3471 QYSALNVYGA
+3471 QYSTLNVYGG

-3489 YGNTDVRV
+3489 YGNTDIIV
-3497 AEGMKCDTVSTTSD
+3497 AKGLKCSAPSTSSSGE
-3511 IFNASGVSANFVYGG
+3511 FNPSGVSANFVYGG

-3538 DVLNGHIYKSV
+3538 DVLNGHIYKAV

-3583 LNRSDKNNKFIDHE
+3583 LNRTDKSNKYIDRE

-3604 ILSDLASETIKQD
+3604 ILSNLASESIKQN
-3617 IKLIAGDIISQAVYE
+3617 IKLIAGDIISQAVY
-3632 SIIGKQGLTTEFVK
+3632 
-3646 NDCFEKCIS
+3646 
-3655 KPASPLTWNDI
+3655 
-3666 NIKIGE
+3666 
-3672 AVYGG
+3672 
-3677 GYSVAQG
+3677 
-3684 TSVLANDS
+3684 
-3692 TVLKYTDRYN
+3692 
-3702 IDKAFTTENSRLV
+3702 
-3715 DLAELPN
+3715 DLL
-3722 GTTKGFGGNTTI
+3722 
-3734 LVADNSNPSST
+3734 
-3745 RDHITISHQ
+3745 
-3754 EMKSIVLPK
+3754 
-3763 GTDLFGYYYKDK
+3763 
-3775 NGNYRYISLQ
+3775 
-3785 DHYFYGGGEEYAKP
+3785 
-3799 EEQGT
+3799 
-3804 DKNIYVYD
+3804 
-3812 SEGGIFGDG
+3812 
-3821 HQSYAEGFRSAD
+3821 
-3833 LTGYGFAGTT
+3833 
-3843 INKPKIINTF
+3843 
-3853 QRMDI
+3853 
-3858 LRLED
+3858 
-3863 NCFNVLGARDYA
+3863 
-3875 TNVTNKTPYSI
+3875 
-3886 ARVGEIQMFAKNI
+3886 
-3899 ALKGNKLQG
+3899 
-3908 KTVNRARNYMGLAN
+3908 
-3922 NIHYVGAVTSNVP
+3922 
-3935 FNEASKEAWRNDTGE
+3935 
-3950 IPASGDYANKSYLE
+3950 
-3964 VKQSYIDQYKK
+3964 
-3975 DTDEATFQKR
+3975 
-3985 NEGTAKNMI
+3985 
-3994 GIASGY
+3994 
-4000 ALKIQNVQE
+4000 
-4009 LYDANKKIVDKIY
+4009 
-4022 YGPIYGVIEMNLI
+4022 
-4035 DVREDEGGGYVYADN
+4035 
-4050 VHKRDN
+4050 
-4056 GNNPDF
+4056 
-4062 LETTGNFVFP
+4062 
-4072 YDAKQNRYIVD
+4072 
-4083 DCFPTGFS
+4083 
-4091 GLKTNDPDSE
+4091 
-4101 IDVHYWYVTGFNYYY
+4101 
-4116 NAHITCFTYKDA
+4116 
-4128 MKFNND
+4128 
-4134 NSDGLTVLAGLK
+4134 
-4146 PNQPVTV
+4146 
-4153 HSWKMRSGH
+4153 
-4162 PDNKND
+4162 
-4168 YSCDLEYRNYLPG
+4168 
-4181 KTEGNVDIDNEDVAG
+4181 
-4196 KYTLRVG
+4196 
-4203 GSSSYTYSNPEA
+4203 
-4215 SDTEDANKGFA
+4215 
-4226 AVLPM
+4226 
-4231 NATGA
+4231 
-4236 FDSNNYIRQA
+4236 
-4246 LPSEL
+4246 
-4251 NNGDAKI
+4251 
-4258 SFELSDNVNNTTTEY
+4258 
-4273 FNKHLSKKC
+4273 
-4282 LATLILKAPAY
+4282 
-4293 SKYNSEKD
+4293 
-4301 NKPIIS
+4301 
-4307 KVATS
+4307 
-4312 TFFTLS
+4312 
-4318 ATGNYEKVE
+4318 
-4327 NNTNLSEGKDYYI
+4327 
-4340 KNGIEGEYA
+4340 
-4349 KVNNTTKIFKKNT
+4349 
-4362 DGYAPVNNIKDVI
+4362 
-4375 AGENYFCE
+4375 
-4383 VPRIYTYTIYLTIE
+4383 
-4397 YVQGPNINGNITV
+4397 
-4410 DNCALPGEMIRLKK
+4410 
-4424 NNVTIA
+4424 
-4430 ADQAFSANG
+4430 
-4439 YYWRIGKRKKNA
+4439 
-4451 DGKWEFEDNTEW
+4451 
-4463 NITKKAAGY
+4463 
-4472 DTYKQGDAKTAEGLF
+4472 
-4487 KNCKYD
+4487 
-4493 KTNDYLDIPAY
+4493 
-4504 YFMNGYGV
+4504 
-4512 QLGITMNGLDK
+4512 
-4523 IFTVD
+4523 
-4528 MDNDNEF
+4528 
-4535 LIHNYHRMNP
+4535 
-4545 HKEGLDLHLAE
+4545 
-4556 AIKRAKEEKDV
+4556 
-4567 ATGTTTVPFAE
+4567 
-4578 PRIYISDLS
+4578 
-4587 DLTAFIN
+4587 
-4594 FIDTIGADGKAPRYG
+4594 
-4609 ANAQFVLQKD
+4609 
-4619 LTVPSDFVCGTGIF
+4619 
-4633 HGIFH
+4633 
-4638 GNGHVIHGLPQDKSL
+4638 
-4653 LAENQGQIYNL
+4653 
-4664 GLESGNIAAK
+4664 
-4674 GSTNGGAYHCCFEQ
+4674 
-4688 NPSSSPSS
+4688 
-4696 SEASSSLSD
+4696 
-4705 GVSTPFAPIV
+4705 
-4715 YRMDGSADT
+4715 
-4724 HYTSDD
+4724 
-4730 FKYGRVA
+4730 
-4737 YDLNEYYLRAR
+4737 
-4748 YSNEATNPDD
+4748 
-4758 MKALKYV
+4758 
-4765 YDYYANGDYQYANR
+4765 
-4779 TDAITGK
+4779 
-4786 NTGITYLRTGL
+4786 
-4797 DSDLPN
+4797 
-4803 YEQAET
+4803 
-4809 RHNQAHDI
+4809 
-4817 DKARV
+4817 
-4822 KAGSSSASSSSPSS
+4822 
-4836 STPSSSSPSSAPSSS
+4836 
-4851 SPSSFDGV
+4851 
-4859 STPFA
+4859 
-4864 YEPLFD
+4864 
-4870 ANHAATTLAA
+4870 
-4880 SNIMNDFIFW
+4880 
-4890 GQKLQATPESCPQAI
+4890 
-4905 ESHQNCYMTNRVYR
+4905 
-4919 TAGYY
+4919 
-4924 GDTKL
+4924 
-4929 DAFHYNAYNYLG
+4929 
-4941 GTMTTYVH
+4941 
-4949 QPSITAIDFTCKGD
+4949 
-4963 ISKATKTINGIFYP
+4963 
-4977 PVDDNAKVFSD
+4977 
-4988 FSVKNDVTKNLLVY
+4988 
-5002 TNNNVDIDSDTE
+5002 
-5014 AYDVVNKYL
+5014 
-5023 RYNES
+5023 
-5028 TRESLIKGHHVFTN
+5028 
-5042 TEGFTTAFLHLVERT
+5042 
-5057 ADNKNSEGGI
+5057 
-5067 CENNNFCA
+5067 
-5075 PLPFTVTNRA
+5075 
-5085 WYVRKPQQYAND
+5085 
-5097 NTGAWEGICLPFT
+5097 
-5110 VHKVVASINGE
+5110 
-5121 ITHFYGIPTTDELS
+5121 
-5135 TPALNTHTLHHEYWL
+5135 
-5150 RGLTTVGKDGTDIA
+5150 
-5164 ATFQRPGLTSDGLF
+5164 
-5178 MPIAESSGSTSAG
+5178 
-5191 SSSPSAGSGSTSA
+5191 
-5204 GSGSPSLSEG
+5204 
-5214 VSYTFATPFFID
+5214 
-5226 TYESRL
+5226 
-5232 YNKDA
+5232 
-5237 NPYYAAPH
+5237 
-5245 TYSNYPLLTSE
+5245 
-5256 VPYIVRFPGDGYYEF
+5256 
-5271 DLSSKFYNDILGKS
+5271 
-5285 EPEQTVAFNAYG
+5285 
-5297 YENME
+5297 
-5302 TSYGSITIPVT
+5302 
-5313 KQMATTKDGYT
+5313 
-5324 HCGTFAAK
+5324 
-5332 DIKKDAIYSMNDKG
+5332 
-5346 NAFIS
+5346 
-5351 ETSTATSIMPFRTYM
+5351 
-5366 TAKTTKAK
+5366 
-5374 ALSYAP
+5374 
-5380 SMIKIA
+5380 
-5386 ESTGIDKI
+5386 
-5394 TPEIGV
+5394 
-5400 ADKDDAT
+5400 
-5407 GSYLIVRPINNN
+5407 
-5419 KVRIESN
+5419 
-5426 ISTTIY
+5426 
-5432 VYTITGQLYRILDVI
+5432 
-5447 PGNSVYSGF
+5447 
-5456 QQGAYIFGKAKI
+5456 
-5468 MVQ
+5468 